1 MKERVFIIHPSEI
14 IRRGLN
20 AILRNAFN
28 LDLTQLEAVQELAAF
43 TDIKDSNIIVFTAF
57 TGEDDLK
64 LVARMKTHNQL
75 RVIHISTADHP
86 PDLPQGVDHG
96 ISVET
101 PADELRTMVSA
112 LLDPFRASDA
122 NTSLDSELT
131 AREKD
136 VLNLVALG
144 HSNKEIADK
153 LFISIHTVIS
163 HRKNITEKL
172 GIKSIS
178 GLTVYAVLNKIID
191 TDQMNTGQL
200 I

>member
-1 MKERVFIIHPSEI
+1 
-14 IRRGLN
+14 
-20 AILRNAFN
+20 
-28 LDLTQLEAVQELAAF
+28 
-43 TDIKDSNIIVFTAF
+43 
-57 TGEDDLK
+57 
-64 LVARMKTHNQL
+64 MKTQNQL
-75 RVIHISTADHP
+75 CVIHISTADSP
-86 PDLPQGVDHG
+86 PALPPGVDHG
-96 ISVET
+96 ISLET
-101 PADELRTMVSA
+101 PADQLHKMVSA
-112 LLDPFRASDA
+112 FFEPFRVPDP

-178 GLTVYAVLNKIID
+178 GLTVYAMLNKIID
-191 TDQMNTGQL
+191 TDQMNTDQL

>member
-43 TDIKDSNIIVFTAF
+43 TDMKDNSIIVFTAF
-57 TGEDDLK
+57 AGEDDMNWIARLK
-64 LVARMKTHNQL
+64 MHNQL
-75 RVIHISTADHP
+75 HIIYICTAGDP
-86 PDLPQGVDHG
+86 PALPGVDHT
-96 ISVET
+96 ISVEI
-101 PADELRTMVSA
+101 PADDLLTMVSS
-112 LLDPFRASDA
+112 LLDPYRASDT
-122 NTSLDSELT
+122 NTSHDSELT

-191 TDQMNTGQL
+191 TDQMNTDQL